1 MPIPTYN
8 QTQPPLN
15 ANDNQARATTGT
27 NTNTTS
33 NTSSQGMTTNFAGNP
48 VSGAVNGQGQPLSKE
63 EADRL
68 YEERME
74 DEYAKREGGA

>member
-8 QTQPPLN
+8 PGQ
-15 ANDNQARATTGT
+15 ATTT
-27 NTNTTS
+27 NNLTETIDPS
-33 NTSSQGMTTNFAGNP
+33 TSSGGN
-48 VSGAVNGQGQPLSKE
+48 VNVNLPGTQNNSTGQGQNQGGQDGQQMSRE

-74 DEYAKREGGA
+74 EEYAKREGGS